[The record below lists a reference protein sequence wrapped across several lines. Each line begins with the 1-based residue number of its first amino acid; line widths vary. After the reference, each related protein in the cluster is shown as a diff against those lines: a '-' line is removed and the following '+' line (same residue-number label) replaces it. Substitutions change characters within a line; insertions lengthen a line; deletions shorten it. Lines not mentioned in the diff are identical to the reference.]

1 MGRLMTDLLL
11 RSFRAI
17 AAGLLATAVLAHA
30 SDKLSNERG
39 RALDMLNVVAADI
52 EKNYFDPNLN
62 GVDWGK
68 AKARAKEQIEKAQ
81 SSGEMMTALFSLT
94 FQLQDSHTAFLA
106 PGTVSRP
113 YFGFEAKD
121 YNGTVRVYRVKKGGA
136 AEAAGLQVG
145 DRLVAINGFSLN
157 RDNLGNIMLFYR
169 VLQPVG
175 GLELVIQRGNQPPF
189 NLNAQAKVKS
199 VPAVMDLLAGG
210 GAGLWDLVREFENEK
225 ELNRWGYNE
234 YPGGI
239 AYLRLPSF
247 SEYNQDYFKSLAKK
261 TQEAKAVVLDLRG
274 NPGGIAE
281 NVPYFA
287 GFFESEPAEMVTLVG
302 RKKSEAIKVKP
313 QKDVTN
319 APLFILTD
327 SDSYS
332 ASELFSR
339 HMQLTRRAT
348 VVGDRTGGKLTA
360 ARVFREKFGTDF
372 VVYYGVYIAT
382 SKVVFP
388 GGEVVERKGVVPD
401 VSCVPN
407 ENELRSGKD
416 PCLNV
421 ALNLA
426 RAALKLAPL
435 SEQPRLKELEG
446 EY

>member
-1 MGRLMTDLLL
+1 MRRSLL
-11 RSFRAI
+11 RPLRAV
-17 AAGLLATAVLAHA
+17 AVGLVATSVLVHA

-81 SSGEMMTALFSLT
+81 SSGEMMTALFALT

-145 DRLVAINGFSLN
+145 DRVVAVNGFALN
-157 RDNLGNIMLFYR
+157 HDNLSNIMLFYR

-175 GLELVIQRGNQPPF
+175 GLEITVQRGSEPPF
-189 NLNAQAKVKS
+189 KLNVQAKVKT
-199 VPAVMDLLAGG
+199 VPTVMDLLAGG
-210 GAGLWDLVREFENEK
+210 GAGLWDLVREYENEK
-225 ELNRWGYNE
+225 ELNRWGYYD

-247 SEYNQDYFKSLAKK
+247 SESNQDYFKNLAKRA
-261 TQEAKAVVLDLRG
+261 QGASAVVLDLRG

-281 NVPYFA
+281 NVPHFA
-287 GFFESEPAEMVTLVG
+287 GFFESEPVEMVTLIG
-302 RKKSEAIKVKP
+302 RKKSEPLKVKP
-313 QKDVTN
+313 QKDATS

-339 HMQLTRRAT
+339 HMQLAKRAT
-348 VVGDRTGGKLTA
+348 IVGDRTGGKLTA
-360 ARVFREKFGTDF
+360 ARVFPEKFGTDY
-372 VVYYGVYIAT
+372 VVYYGVYIAI

-388 GGEVVERKGVVPD
+388 GGEVVEKKGVMPD

-407 ENELRSGKD
+407 ENDLRSGKD

-435 SEQPRLKELEG
+435 PEQPRLKELEG